1 MSQNRHVS
9 FSASRPKTPL
19 FRRAST
25 WWTVSGLVALFAVA
39 ALVAT
44 LAFSAGSLMAASST
58 PTPTKTPTPS
68 PTPTPTPEGFNKQA
82 LSIDDPN
89 SLWVIVNKH
98 RPLADPNYVPSPISD
113 APVPYAFASTLRTE
127 AADALTTMFAAYT
140 SETGGEMMLQSVYRS
155 YDTQA
160 ELYRGD
166 DTLTARPGHSEHQ
179 TGLAADIGDIS
190 GQCAVQTCFAEMQA
204 GQWLA
209 ANAWRFGFVL
219 RYPDG
224 FIEITGYEFEPWH
237 YRFVGVELATEMHN
251 TGTPT
256 LEQFFGLDPA
266 PRYLDQG

>member
-25 WWTVSGLVALFAVA
+25 WWTVSGLVALLAVA

-44 LAFSAGSLMAASST
+44 LALSAGSLGAASST
-58 PTPTKTPTPS
+58 PTPTKTPT

-155 YDTQA
+155 YETQA

-190 GQCAVQTCFAEMQA
+190 GQCAVQTCFAQMQA